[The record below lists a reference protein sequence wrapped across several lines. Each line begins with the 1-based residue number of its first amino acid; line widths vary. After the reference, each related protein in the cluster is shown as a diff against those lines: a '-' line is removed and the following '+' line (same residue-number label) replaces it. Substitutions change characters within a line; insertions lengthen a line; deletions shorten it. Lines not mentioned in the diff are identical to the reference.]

1 MVPEDLEGT
10 LAEHAVAAGAEPA
23 RGDLGS
29 PQLEQL
35 PVVREP
41 GAAVRAARVLPA
53 QHATLEGL
61 LGQRIGNARARL
73 GVGERGEASE
83 LLAPAVAQRF
93 AELAVEVAE
102 EEERL
107 VAGPFLA
114 HEDERRRRREQE
126 DGRQQLQL
134 SLVGE

>member
-41 GAAVRAARVLPA
+41 AAALRAARVLPA
-53 QHATLEGL
+53 QHAALEGL
-61 LGQRIGNARARL
+61 LGQRIGNTCARL
-73 GVGERGEASE
+73 GVGERGETRE
-83 LLAPAVAQRF
+83 LLAPAVTHRF
-93 AELAVEVAE
+93 AQLAVEIAE

-107 VAGPFLA
+107 MA
-114 HEDERRRRREQE
+114 
-126 DGRQQLQL
+126 
-134 SLVGE
+134 